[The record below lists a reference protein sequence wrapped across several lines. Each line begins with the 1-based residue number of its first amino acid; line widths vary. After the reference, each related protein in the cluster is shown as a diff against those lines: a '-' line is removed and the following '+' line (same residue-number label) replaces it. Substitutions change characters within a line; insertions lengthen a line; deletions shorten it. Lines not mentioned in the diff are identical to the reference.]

1 MAVGPFLPKDPRV
14 EEPYR
19 LTPQLAIRIA
29 VLGVLAV
36 VLFAVLFFRLWALQ
50 VISGAEYA
58 KDARDNLIRTFRIQ
72 PPRGPILDRNG
83 TPLVTNV
90 AGTVVQLWPAY
101 VPEGELDRV
110 VKRLSVLLDVPEK
123 EIRRGIRAK
132 RNDPLTPVIVQ
143 TSVHDA
149 KANYLY
155 EHQAEFPGVEVA
167 NTKLRRYEDGPL
179 AAHLL
184 GYVGEISKEELNER
198 GPGYAGGDQIGKTGV
213 EAAYDSY
220 LRGEPG
226 IGEARV
232 NALGDLTSELVPSR
246 LPKAGYAVRL
256 TIDADLQ
263 RASEEALRF
272 GIRLA
277 HEGGEWAANAGAIV
291 AMNPWN
297 GEILAMASY
306 PTYDPSI
313 FVSRDTA
320 KLGALA
326 DPEANQPLVN
336 RATSGLYAPGSTFKP
351 VTALAAMSEGLLN
364 PYDYYQC
371 EPEREIDGQ
380 TFRNWDPYRNE
391 PMQLVTALAA
401 SCDTYFYDVG
411 LTFYAQ
417 ETSPM
422 QKEARRLGFQKR
434 TGLDIGPEARG
445 LVPTPAW
452 RRRTFKTEIDQ
463 LWTEGD
469 SVQLAIGQGD
479 LLVTPLQMTRFYA
492 LLANDGKLV
501 TPHVVKDVE
510 QPAPAGSSEPP
521 TVLRSFGAKPPRDLG
536 IDQGAIDVIEQGLF
550 QATHDP
556 LYGTSAQVFG
566 AYSVPIVGKTGTAE
580 KYVEIGDFK
589 GLRDTA
595 WWCGYGPVPDP
606 EIVVC
611 AMVENGGHGGEVA
624 APVAMHVFEEYF
636 DVPAPPFT
644 IARESD

>member
-1 MAVGPFLPKDPRV
+1 
-14 EEPYR
+14 
-19 LTPQLAIRIA
+19 
-29 VLGVLAV
+29 
-36 VLFAVLFFRLWALQ
+36 
-50 VISGAEYA
+50 
-58 KDARDNLIRTFRIQ
+58 
-72 PPRGPILDRNG
+72 
-83 TPLVTNV
+83 
-90 AGTVVQLWPAY
+90 
-101 VPEGELDRV
+101 
-110 VKRLSVLLDVPEK
+110 
-123 EIRRGIRAK
+123 
-132 RNDPLTPVIVQ
+132 
-143 TSVHDA
+143 
-149 KANYLY
+149 
-155 EHQAEFPGVEVA
+155 
-167 NTKLRRYEDGPL
+167 
-179 AAHLL
+179 
-184 GYVGEISKEELNER
+184 
-198 GPGYAGGDQIGKTGV
+198 V
-213 EAAYDSY
+213 EAAYDRY

-226 IGEARV
+226 VGEARV

-263 RASEEALRF
+263 RAAEEALRF

-277 HEGGEWAANAGAIV
+277 HDNGEWAANAGAIV

-297 GEILAMASY
+297 GEILAMASH

-313 FVSRDTA
+313 FVARDTA

-326 DPEANQPLVN
+326 DPEANQPLIN
-336 RATSGLYAPGSTFKP
+336 RATDGLYAPGSTFKP
-351 VTALAAMSEGLLN
+351 VTALAALSEGLLN

-391 PMQLVTALAA
+391 PMQLVTALAS

-417 ETSPM
+417 EGSPM
-422 QKEARRLGFQKR
+422 QEWARRLGFQKR
-434 TGLDIGPEARG
+434 SGLDIGPESRG

-452 RRRTFKTEIDQ
+452 RKRTFETEIDQ
-463 LWTEGD
+463 LWTSGD

-501 TPHVVKDVE
+501 TPHVVKDIE
-510 QPAPAGSSEPP
+510 QPAPVGSNEPP
-521 TVLRSFGAKPPRDLG
+521 VVLRSFGAKPPRDLG
-536 IDQGAIDVIEQGLF
+536 IDQGVIDTIEQGLF

-556 LYGTSAQVFG
+556 LYGTSTQVFG
-566 AYSVPIVGKTGTAE
+566 AYAQPIVGKTGTAE

-611 AMVENGGHGGEVA
+611 AMIENGGHGGEVA
-624 APVAMHVFEEYF
+624 APVAMKVFEEYF
-636 DVPAPPFT
+636 DLPAPPIT